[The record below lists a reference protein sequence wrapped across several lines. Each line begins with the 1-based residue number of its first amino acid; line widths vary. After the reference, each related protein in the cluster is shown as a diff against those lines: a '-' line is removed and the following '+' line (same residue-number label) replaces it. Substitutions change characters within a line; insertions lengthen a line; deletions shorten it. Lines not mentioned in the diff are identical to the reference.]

1 MGILQHHDA
10 VTGTAKQAVAENYNS
25 RIFRGMTAVNNVLVK
40 SLDEYVKQVMPT
52 IQTNGPWTW
61 CVRENSTYLDCPVAE
76 QNIESNITIAAYNP
90 AATPMDFVSI
100 ILKSYKYSV

>member
-52 IQTNGPWTW
+52 I
-61 CVRENSTYLDCPVAE
+61 
-76 QNIESNITIAAYNP
+76 
-90 AATPMDFVSI
+90 
-100 ILKSYKYSV
+100 